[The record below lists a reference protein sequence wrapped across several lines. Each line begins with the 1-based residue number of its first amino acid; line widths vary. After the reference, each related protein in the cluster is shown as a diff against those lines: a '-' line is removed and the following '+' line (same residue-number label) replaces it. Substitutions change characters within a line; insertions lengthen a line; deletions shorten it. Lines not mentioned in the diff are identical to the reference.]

1 MKVVAFLTLVT
12 ISISARSQ
20 SVSSYAVNS
29 TGNSYLKDHVS
40 IEWSVGE
47 SVLINS
53 MQSDRDVTLTNGFLQ
68 PNLAFIPDSN
78 RIKRFTAGEVRILP
92 NPTYNKTEINFAVQQ
107 AGVLHIKV
115 YDANGKLLHSSQ
127 LTNNGMLTARSVDLS
142 AYASGTYLLKIDL
155 VPQLNAIGKTGSYKI
170 TKL

>member
-1 MKVVAFLTLVT
+1 MNVTVVRLATDLLLAGARHFDLV
-12 ISISARSQ
+12 A
-20 SVSSYAVNS
+20 
-29 TGNSYLKDHVS
+29 
-40 IEWSVGE
+40 
-47 SVLINS
+47 
-53 MQSDRDVTLTNGFLQ
+53 
-68 PNLAFIPDSN
+68 
-78 RIKRFTAGEVRILP
+78 
-92 NPTYNKTEINFAVQQ
+92 FAVQQ